1 MVSGEDTLGLAVISF
16 DTEVEPVAEILG
28 AVVVSDASLEVPSWL
43 LVTPPD
49 PGLLPDEIPASVVP
63 TPLKVV
69 ASVLTPPGEDVVP
82 EPVSVVP
89 GVEFSGPVEIPVDLE
104 VAPTAVPAPVAALTS
119 VGVVAFV
126 LKLPGATVVPTVTPV
141 ITILIPPWVVSP
153 LPKDVVAPVL
163 ELPDAT
169 VVPETTRVIPV
180 LLPGLVLSDG
190 LVVAPV
196 LELPGKRVLPKP
208 TAVVPV

>member
-89 GVEFSGPVEIPVDLE
+89 
-104 VAPTAVPAPVAALTS
+104 TAVPAPVAALTS

-163 ELPDAT
+163 
-169 VVPETTRVIPV
+169 
-180 LLPGLVLSDG
+180 LPGLVLSDG